1 MLILDSIKNQLNN
14 MNKIGRFIF
23 YLFVWISFIQCSNQG
38 NSNED
43 KMDRIQPYHINPSYW
58 QYKGKPVLLLGGS
71 DNDNIFQDIGIN
83 NQLDSL
89 VEAGGNYLR
98 CTMSSRDSGNLYPY
112 FQDTESGKYDLNRWN
127 EDYWQSLATFLNA
140 TKERDIIVQIEI
152 WATYDFYTRG
162 DKPWYRSPFHSDN
175 NINYNEDES
184 GLPSVFESRGGMLIN
199 PFFESVPSIKDLPLV
214 LQYQKKFV
222 DKLLAVTFE
231 YNHVLYCIDNETN
244 AHPDWGLYWAKYI
257 SNKATEK
264 EIQIEVTEM
273 WDTFDPTNGAIPGAQ
288 IQDPEVHFFTG
299 RSNVASTLNH
309 PETYS
314 YIDIS
319 NNSVQTGRVH
329 YKTGHWVWD
338 QVQQSGKIRPINTV
352 KIYGSDNTGWAG
364 GGTSQDAGE
373 RFWRNI
379 FAGLATSRFHRPTV
393 GMGLSETAMAHMK
406 SMRML
411 TDEFDIFTS
420 KPYNTYLDEEGD
432 EKEVYCLA
440 GEGGKYAVVFFDS
453 IDYKIDISSATE
465 GVQVKWLDI
474 MSSKWLKQEDYKNV
488 DSVSLISPGNGFW
501 AALIESKSI

>member
-1 MLILDSIKNQLNN
+1 MKIITNKKFQIAGFFVLALIVSQL
-14 MNKIGRFIF
+14 
-23 YLFVWISFIQCSNQG
+23 VTCSVSENVSEE
-38 NSNED
+38 NSN
-43 KMDRIQPYHINPSYW
+43 RIKPYHINPAYW

-112 FQDTESGKYDLNRWN
+112 FQDTASEKFDLNRWN
-127 EDYWQSLATFLNA
+127 EKYWQRLAGFLNA

-162 DKPWYRSPFHSDN
+162 DKPWYRSPFYPDN

-257 SNKATEK
+257 RNKAKEK
-264 EIQIEVTEM
+264 EVQIEVTEM

-309 PETYS
+309 PEAYS
-314 YIDIS
+314 FIDIS
-319 NNSVQTGRVH
+319 NNSAQQGKVH
-329 YKTGHWVWD
+329 FETGHWVWN
-338 QVQQSGKIRPINTV
+338 QVQQSGKIRPVNNV
-352 KIYGSDNTGWAG
+352 KIYGSDSTTWAG
-364 GGTSQDAGE
+364 AGTSQDAGE

-379 FAGLATSRFHRPTV
+379 FSGAATSRFHRPTA
-393 GMGLSETAMAHMK
+393 GMGLSKISMAHIN

-411 TDEFDIFTS
+411 TDELDIFTS
-420 KPYNTYLDEEGD
+420 KPYNTHLDEEGD

-453 IDYKIDISSATE
+453 TDYNIDISFATE

-474 MSSKWLKQEDYKNV
+474 ISSKWLKQEGYGNEDKV
-488 DSVSLISPGNGFW
+488 LLSPPGNGFW
-501 AALIESKSI
+501 VALIESKSI